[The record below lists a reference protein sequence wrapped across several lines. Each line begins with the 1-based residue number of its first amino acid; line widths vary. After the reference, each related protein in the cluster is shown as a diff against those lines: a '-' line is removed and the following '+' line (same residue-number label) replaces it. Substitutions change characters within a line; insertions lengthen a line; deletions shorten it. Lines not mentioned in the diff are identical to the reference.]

1 MAPTNEYLEELKMPI
16 ILLIL
21 LQGQQ
26 DVMNLLCSKAMM
38 LFLTE

>member
-1 MAPTNEYLEELKMPI
+1 MAPTNEYLEQLKMPI

-26 DVMNLLCSKAMM
+26 DVMNLGSKAMI
-38 LFLTE
+38 LFLN